1 MGSKAEIWVKREF
14 ESNSPRTVLLT
25 EYHLTSLKFIQL
37 VESQELHRSI
47 SPRGNCWGNA
57 PQENF
62 FGHMKDELASSFLQ
76 RFCNSRKASFSREI
90 LPMFGFMWLAMEPR
104 QVWCVARPAFAMP

>member
-37 VESQELHRSI
+37 VES
-47 SPRGNCWGNA
+47 
-57 PQENF
+57 
-62 FGHMKDELASSFLQ
+62 
-76 RFCNSRKASFSREI
+76 
-90 LPMFGFMWLAMEPR
+90 
-104 QVWCVARPAFAMP
+104 